1 MMPRMKKS
9 GSLMLVAA
17 ALLATTPVVP
27 IFGIRRRRDHDGFP
41 GVPAGVPDNRGRR
54 AEKDAIA
61 LAKAEARRRRRA
73 EKRLKAPQ

>member
-1 MMPRMKKS
+1 MRKS

-17 ALLATTPVVP
+17 ALLATTPAVP
-27 IFGIRRRRDHDGFP
+27 ILEIRRRRDEHERFP

-73 EKRLKAPQ
+73 EKRLKAHQ